1 MIEFCFYFDKDTQNM
16 VVLFPKEGKAM
27 KVRNVHCVVSSITS
41 WNTSAPVKVAMVGKC
56 EKVIESGDTI
66 ILI

>member
-1 MIEFCFYFDKDTQNM
+1 MIDFCFYFDKDSQNM
-16 VVLFPKEGKAM
+16 VVLFPKEGKAK

-41 WNTSAPVKVAMVGKC
+41 WNSPAPVKVAMVGKC